1 VCTGIVPPKCA
12 GYNDEMRWTIFAV
25 VGISIAFVL
34 GFYLGKTFGVPVPG
48 VVAISENAVST
59 STSVVGYEWYP
70 VVKVVDGDTL
80 VIEIDGKN
88 VTLRLIGLDTPET
101 VDPRKPVQ
109 CFGKEA
115 SEKAKQILTGTSV
128 RIEMDPSQ
136 GELDKYGR
144 LLAYV
149 YVPADVRPEGI
160 LVNEYMIA
168 EGYGHEYTYNLPYK
182 YQAEFKAAE
191 RKARE
196 EKKGLWADGACADD
210 ANTSTKTGPA
220 VPPPATAGGGYEC
233 SRNAYNCSD
242 FKTQTEAQ
250 SAFES
255 CGGSS
260 NDVHKLDSDGDGKVC
275 EGLP

>member
-1 VCTGIVPPKCA
+1 
-12 GYNDEMRWTIFAV
+12 MRWPIFAV
-25 VGISIAFVL
+25 VGISAAFVL
-34 GFYLGKTFGVPVPG
+34 GFYLGKTSGAPISDVP
-48 VVAISENAVST
+48 AISENQIATST
-59 STSVVGYEWYP
+59 STANYEWYP
-70 VVKVVDGDTL
+70 VIKVVDGDTL
-80 VIEIDGKN
+80 VIEMDGKN

-115 SEKAKQILTGTSV
+115 SEKAKQILAGTSV

-196 EKKGLWADGACADD
+196 EKRGLWADGACAGGVNVSTD
-210 ANTSTKTGPA
+210 AKTA
-220 VPPPATAGGGYEC
+220 VPPPVVAGGGYEC
-233 SRNAYNCSD
+233 SRNAYNCPD

-255 CGGSS
+255 CGGES
-260 NDVHKLDSDGDGKVC
+260 NDIHKLDSDGDRRVC
-275 EGLP
+275 ESLP